1 MKYES
6 AQQRYIH
13 CGLDHFVYIPMIDG
27 AAQSATNGSELLLV
41 QMVKHYNH
49 PEMGVPT
56 YDWCGPLEHKAF

>member
-13 CGLDHFVYIPMIDG
+13 CGLDHLVYIPMIDG

-41 QMVKHYNH
+41 QMVRKFNH
-49 PEMGVPT
+49 HDTGVPT